1 MPIIMPRELPHPGLP
16 EPPKRGERP
25 RKGATD
31 WSDPDGGRAAA
42 EWLGHVAAGRV
53 GRSGGLSR
61 ETRETIL
68 ATERLLFRR
77 QVTRLA

>member
-1 MPIIMPRELPHPGLP
+1 MPIITSRELPHPGLP
-16 EPPKRGERP
+16 EPPQPGARP

-42 EWLGHVAAGRV
+42 QWLGHVAAGRI
-53 GRSGGLSR
+53 GRSGGLSQ

-68 ATERLLFRR
+68 ANERLLFGR